1 MSAAK
6 RIVVTGMSVLTP
18 LADNLEGFLEALLAG
33 RSAIARLRAF
43 DTDNIYVKVG
53 GDLTG
58 YDEPGKLAALSSLIP
73 EVASVRLRRLMKRAP
88 WAARLSMLLAVDAWL
103 NAGLF
108 ASSSL
113 NPRRVATL
121 VAGHNINAN
130 YQLQN
135 TLRFLD
141 EPDFMDGLFSVFA
154 LDTSHA
160 SLVSEVLQLF
170 GPMYTVGG
178 ACASGNHALR
188 SAIHEIRSNSCDVA
202 VVLGA
207 VSDFAAPDLHA
218 LALVNAI
225 SCQSFNDEPE
235 RASRPFDVR
244 REGFVPAHGGAVLVL
259 EELEHAR
266 RRDARI
272 YGELLAA
279 GSSADGNHQSQ
290 PNETS
295 QADLMTAVLAEGGVA
310 PEAINYLNAHATST
324 PLGDVSESRAIGRVF
339 GRHTRALKVNA
350 TKSMLGHTIWAS
362 AVVEIVGAILQ
373 MNAGRLHPS
382 INVDQQDEAID
393 LDVCSNGWVPL
404 DVEYFLKNAFGFGGY
419 NAVSLF
425 GRYDGK

>member
-1 MSAAK
+1 MSAPK

-18 LADNLEGFLEALLAG
+18 LGDNLSGFLDALLAG
-33 RSAIARLRAF
+33 RSAIGRLRAF
-43 DTDNIYVKVG
+43 NTDNIYVKVG

-58 YDEPGKLAALSSLIP
+58 YDELGKFAALSLLIP
-73 EVASVRLRRLMKRAP
+73 EETSVRLRRLMKRAP

-108 ASSSL
+108 TTA
-113 NPRRVATL
+113 NRRRVATL

-130 YQLQN
+130 YQFQN

-160 SLVSEVLQLF
+160 SVVSEVLQLN
-170 GPMYTVGG
+170 GPMYTVAG

-188 SAIHEIRSNSCDVA
+188 TAIHEIRSGSCDV
-202 VVLGA
+202 VMVLGA

-225 SCQSFNDEPE
+225 SCQSFNDQPE

-259 EELEHAR
+259 EELDHAR

-272 YGELLAA
+272 FAELLAA

-295 QADLMTAVLAEGGVA
+295 QAELMTAVLAEGGVA
-310 PEAINYLNAHATST
+310 PEAVNYLNAHATST

-339 GRHTRALKVNA
+339 RKHVRSLKVNA

-362 AVVEIVGAILQ
+362 AVVESVGAILQ

-382 INVDQQDEAID
+382 INVDEQDQAIE
-393 LDVCSNGWVPL
+393 LDVCRTGSVPL
-404 DVEYFLKNAFGFGGY
+404 HVEYFLKNAFGFGGY

-425 GRYDGK
+425 GRYDRE